1 MFTVHLARF
10 LLTERPE
17 RHGFGRFWE
26 GVDRVSQEDHSGKRP
41 RRSSR
46 HAFRSIG
53 DEGGLLV
60 DSDESKVHVLNPVGS
75 RIYELLDGAHST
87 EEIVRAVVAEFE
99 ISEEQARQDL
109 QLFLRQLEE
118 TRTLE
123 SVGSAAHSEGSDE

>member
-1 MFTVHLARF
+1 MSLKDRS
-10 LLTERPE
+10 
-17 RHGFGRFWE
+17 E
-26 GVDRVSQEDHSGKRP
+26 GLP

-53 DEGGLLV
+53 DEGGLVV

-75 RIYELLDGAHST
+75 RIYALLDGTRST
-87 EEIVRAVVAEFE
+87 EEIVRTVVDEFE
-99 ISEEQARQDL
+99 ITEEQARQDL

-123 SVGSAAHSEGSDE
+123 SVGSTAQSEASDD